1 MELRKLGISAA
12 NTISKKISNFNG
24 YMEEDYGKDTRTLP
38 WGTLNSVI
46 MRSTDYLDREPL
58 KDGVMLYS

>member
-12 NTISKKISNFNG
+12 NTISKKISNFNR